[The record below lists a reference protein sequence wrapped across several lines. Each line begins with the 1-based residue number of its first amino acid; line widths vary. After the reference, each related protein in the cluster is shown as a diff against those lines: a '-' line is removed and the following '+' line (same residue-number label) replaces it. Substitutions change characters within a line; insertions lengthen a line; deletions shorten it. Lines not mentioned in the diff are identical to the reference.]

1 MWYNV
6 HMVRIFKIENRK
18 KIWAAI
24 ILSIILIEIFLIL
37 TNNQILVGI
46 WIGVGMVII
55 NWAGINIKI
64 EKNRFGLNWR
74 DFIEWILFFAFFCM
88 KKMNIFHDTVLAVT
102 IALAIRGMWMVLL
115 KSVFMHQY
123 FTSIENLNKNNISD
137 FKIGHLIIGYIK
149 RIYKKNI

>member
-1 MWYNV
+1 MLV
-6 HMVRIFKIENRK
+6 FQGFFGIIKIF
-18 KIWAAI
+18 
-24 ILSIILIEIFLIL
+24 
-37 TNNQILVGI
+37 
-46 WIGVGMVII
+46 
-55 NWAGINIKI
+55 NIKI

-74 DFIEWILFFAFFCM
+74 DFIEWILFFVFFCM